1 MKHLALLFLSASVA
15 WGQLPDAPVP
25 VVAAAAAALAP
36 STVITTTATTQP
48 IKHPFRLTLD
58 RTDKLLLL
66 SDLTVRSLDAWTTN
80 RALGREAGGGRRF
93 VEAGWPARLF
103 AEGHPAAVWAY
114 SEAVPVGYA
123 VLTGWMNRRRHGRLA
138 KVVWAAELAQDSWAV
153 GGNLEQGRGSAGP
166 VAGPGK
172 GRY

>member
-1 MKHLALLFLSASVA
+1 MKHLALLLFLSLLSPVA
-15 WGQLPDAPVP
+15 RGEALPDAPVP
-25 VVAAAAAALAP
+25 SAVATVATVATVAP
-36 STVITTTATTQP
+36 STAAP
-48 IKHPFRLTLD
+48 RHPFRLTLD
-58 RTDKLLLL
+58 RTDRLLLL
-66 SDLTVRSLDAWTTN
+66 SDLTVRSLDAWSTN

-123 VLTGWMNRRRHGRLA
+123 LLTSWLNHHHHDRVA
-138 KVVWAAELAQDSWAV
+138 KAVVVGEVVMDSIAV
-153 GGNLEQGRGSAGP
+153 GGNLEQGFGSAGP
-166 VAGPGK
+166 VARPGK